1 MLRQC
6 ANPSCAQ
13 SFRYGDEGELFVFGS
28 RNSRPERTF
37 WLCGLCALHFAVI
50 WEEEGEP
57 NLVPHLRS
65 IEHPHTIRNAASR
78 VPRSA
83 ASPGTHVVL
92 CVDDHEAIL
101 HFCRQHLESH
111 GYCVLTALNGP
122 DGLRALQAYPVDVLL
137 LDYSMPE
144 MNGEEVAL
152 EVRHMYPKLPI
163 VLISASAVDDD
174 WSVLERVDAYIPK
187 EELPKRLLGTLQG
200 LLLDPVGQNA
210 STA

>member
-13 SFRYGDEGELFVFGS
+13 RFRYGDEGELFVFEG
-28 RNSRPERTF
+28 RNARPERTF
-37 WLCGLCALHFAVI
+37 WLCGVCALHLAVI
-50 WEEEGEP
+50 WEEDGEP

-65 IEHPHTIRNAASR
+65 IEPQHTIRNAASR
-78 VPRSA
+78 VPRSTS
-83 ASPGTHVVL
+83 SPGTHVVL
-92 CVDDHEAIL
+92 CVDDHEAVL
-101 HFCRQHLESH
+101 HFCRQYLESH

-144 MNGEEVAL
+144 MNGEEVAR

-163 VLISASAVDDD
+163 VLTSASAVDDD
-174 WSVLERVDAYIPK
+174 WPVLQRVDAYIPK
-187 EELPKRLLGTLQG
+187 EELPKRLLGTLAG

-210 STA
+210 STP